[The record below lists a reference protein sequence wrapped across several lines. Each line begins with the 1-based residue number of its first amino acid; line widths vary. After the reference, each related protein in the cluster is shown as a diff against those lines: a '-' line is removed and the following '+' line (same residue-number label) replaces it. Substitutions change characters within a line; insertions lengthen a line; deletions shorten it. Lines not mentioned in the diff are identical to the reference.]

1 MAVDPRM
8 KAVALEIKDSQ
19 LTPLRSTVLN
29 AFALALI
36 AERDD
41 DAAGVYKWLN
51 AALKQEAK

>member
-1 MAVDPRM
+1 M

-41 DAAGVYKWLN
+41 NAAGVFKWLT

>member
-1 MAVDPRM
+1 M

-41 DAAGVYKWLN
+41 DAAGVFKWLT